1 MEKYNELI
9 KISNPDIVFKH
20 AMDLGYNIGISTR
33 KSKKYMIQTPDHKWV
48 HFGQMGYMDY
58 TKHQDEER
66 RNRFL
71 KRNWRWA
78 SASKYSPAYLSFILL
93 W

>member
-1 MEKYNELI
+1 MNKYIELK

-20 AMDLGYNIGISTR
+20 AMDLGYKIDISSR
-33 KSKKYMIQTPDHKWV
+33 KDKKYMILRPDGKLV
-48 HFGQMGYMDY
+48 HFGQMGYMDW
-58 TKHQDEER
+58 TKHQDEKR
-66 RNRFL
+66 RMNFL

-78 SASKYSPAYLSFILL
+78 SANKYSPAYLSYYLL